1 MENKY
6 IDYKFNINEFVK
18 VRLTNKGVD
27 FYKDYLR
34 GVFNM
39 INLNMTEYQI
49 VELYKKNI
57 DDDNYLLLQFW
68 EFMQIFGKLGR
79 GMDEY
84 IELELIFNSKNL
96 KPIQHRSVAVMCDN
110 SVQFEKWKEDTFSST
125 NNDKSKSFISKNCK
139 YYRID
144 NFNDMKGLIIDN
156 YINLSDDEELL
167 KFGGKSQI
175 EVHLKSK
182 CSSYL

>member
-6 IDYKFNINEFVK
+6 INYKFNINEFVK

-57 DDDNYLLLQFW
+57 DDDNYLSLQFW

-79 GMDEY
+79 VMDEY
-84 IELELIFNSKNL
+84 IELDLIFNSKNL
-96 KPIQHRSVAVMCDN
+96 IPIQHRSIAVMCDN
-110 SVQFEKWKEDTFSST
+110 SVQFEK
-125 NNDKSKSFISKNCK
+125 
-139 YYRID
+139 
-144 NFNDMKGLIIDN
+144 
-156 YINLSDDEELL
+156 
-167 KFGGKSQI
+167 
-175 EVHLKSK
+175 
-182 CSSYL
+182 

>member
-39 INLNMTEYQI
+39 INLNITEYQI
-49 VELYKKNI
+49 VELYNKNI
-57 DDDNYLLLQFW
+57 DDDNYLSLQFW

-79 GMDEY
+79 DMDEY
-84 IELELIFNSKNL
+84 VELDLIFNSKNL
-96 KPIQHRSVAVMCDN
+96 KPIQHKNIAVICDTIN
-110 SVQFEKWKEDTFSST
+110 EFNKWKEKTFIIT
-125 NNDKSKSFISKNCK
+125 YNNKKKSFFCNNCK
-139 YYRID
+139 YYCINNNHNLRGLMVDDII
-144 NFNDMKGLIIDN
+144 NISKNELTFKFGDMK
-156 YINLSDDEELL
+156 EL
-167 KFGGKSQI
+167 

-182 CSSYL
+182 CSS

>member
-1 MENKY
+1 MENNN
-6 IDYKFNINEFVK
+6 INYKFNMNEFVK
-18 VRLTNKGVD
+18 VKLTNKGLD
-27 FYKDYLR
+27 YFKDYLR
-34 GVFNM
+34 GV
-39 INLNMTEYQI
+39 LNMSEDQI

-57 DDDNYLLLQFW
+57 DDDNYLSLQFW
-68 EFMQIFGKLGR
+68 EFMQIFGELGMV
-79 GMDEY
+79 MDEY
-84 IELELIFNSKNL
+84 VELDLIFNSKNL
-96 KPIQHRSVAVMCDN
+96 KPIQHRSVAVFCDN
-110 SVQFEKWKEDTFSST
+110 SVQFEKWKEDTFPST

-139 YYRID
+139 YYRIN